1 MNRLF
6 KLPLLIALTLCS
18 TQLLAV
24 DFGQVRVLS
33 NLGQPLLAEI
43 PLRGA
48 SPAELKGLTASL
60 ASPGEYERAGIIG
73 GRTSVPL
80 SFSVVAVHGGEHVIR
95 ISSSAPVD
103 DPYLDLLLDVNTAAG
118 KSLHEFAILL
128 DPPSA
133 NAAPVAAAPATAPVP
148 APARAPATAAPATP
162 RPAPAAQPAAPT
174 AAATQAP
181 ASQAPGAVAKG
192 MYGPVERGQTLSG
205 IAQQTLPAG
214 VDINQMLLALKQ
226 ANPDAFY
233 RDNINTLK
241 AGVVLRVPSAA
252 DAQAMS
258 VVAAIAEVRRQNGE
272 WRSGEVGTPAAV
284 ANAATRSS
292 SPGTAAASTANSG
305 DRLALLAAKDT
316 SRPGAGG
323 NAAGESAAE
332 VRKSLLQAQESLAS
346 ERQQVADLQAHVKQ
360 LDDVNRKSE
369 RLLALKDNEIAA
381 LQARLEAARKAG
393 FAGPASA
400 STSTA
405 ASTAAAAA
413 LATAQSAA
421 RALAAEAPAAA
432 ASSPAAALAAAGSA
446 GVAATASSVATGA
459 NASPAPVAA
468 KPAQAPA
475 AGKPMAPA
483 EPWYMQTWAWI
494 AGIGIIVLLILGA
507 LLGRQRKRPAPA
519 AAKTAPSLADSFG
532 AGAAAGAASADDV
545 DHGELLD
552 QLAEHPDDLGLHLQ
566 LVTLYYSRR
575 DVEHFEA
582 AAEAMYAHITDP
594 QQDEWQDVV
603 HMGEDLVPEHPLF
616 SHQVQPPT
624 LPAHAA
630 LGDFNIDDYA
640 DAAADSDATVVA
652 PVMGTPEAAEASTGY
667 PTAGEVPLEF
677 GDTDAPVGLHAVSAR
692 LDVSPDEPLAG
703 TATGADAGVSVDN
716 METASAPEI
725 DGVDDQ
731 LGEFNDD
738 PIDTKLD
745 LARAYLDMGDE
756 EGARAMLDEVL
767 KEGSQ
772 MQKDVATGL
781 LGGLQT

>member
-48 SPAELKGLTASL
+48 SPAELENLTASL
-60 ASPGEYERAGIIG
+60 ASPGEYERAGIVG

-80 SFSVVAVHGGEHVIR
+80 SFSVVAGHGGGHVIR
-95 ISSSAPVD
+95 ISSSVPVD
-103 DPYLDLLLDVNTAAG
+103 DPYLDLLVDVNTAAG

-133 NAAPVAAAPATAPVP
+133 NAAPIARAQEP
-148 APARAPATAAPATP
+148 APAPTAAAAPATP
-162 RPAPAAQPAAPT
+162 RAAPAAQPAATTT
-174 AAATQAP
+174 AAAPAP
-181 ASQAPGAVAKG
+181 ASKASGAVVKG

-241 AGVVLRVPSAA
+241 AGAVLRVPSAA
-252 DAQAMS
+252 DAEAMT

-272 WRSGEVGTPAAV
+272 WSSGDVGAPAAV

-292 SPGTAAASTANSG
+292 SSGTTAASAANSG

-316 SRPGAGG
+316 GKSSAGG

-332 VRKSLLQAQESLAS
+332 VRRNLLQAQESLAS

-369 RLLALKDNEIAA
+369 RLLSLKDNEIAE
-381 LQARLEAARKAG
+381 LQAKLEAARKAG
-393 FAGPASA
+393 FASSAPAS
-400 STSTA
+400 TNTA
-405 ASTAAAAA
+405 ASTAAAA

-421 RALAAEAPAAA
+421 RALPAEAPVAA

-446 GVAATASSVATGA
+446 GVAASASSVATGA
-459 NASPAPVAA
+459 NASPAPVSGAKPIPAPAAA
-468 KPAQAPA
+468 KPAAP
-475 AGKPMAPA
+475 
-483 EPWYMQTWAWI
+483 EQPWYMQTWAWI
-494 AGIGIIVLLILGA
+494 AGIGVVVLLILGG
-507 LLGRQRKRPAPA
+507 LLGRQGKRPVSP

-532 AGAAAGAASADDV
+532 ADAAGEPLADDV

-616 SHQVQPPT
+616 SHQVQPPSM
-624 LPAHAA
+624 PAHAA

-640 DAAADSDATVVA
+640 DAQADADPTVVA
-652 PVMGTPEAAEASTGY
+652 PAMGAPEFDEAPTGY
-667 PTAGEVPLEF
+667 PAADVPLEF
-677 GDTDAPVGLHAVSAR
+677 GDTDAPTGLHAVSDR
-692 LDVSPDEPLAG
+692 LDVSPDGPVVG
-703 TATGADAGVSVDN
+703 TAATADTDIPLDTV
-716 METASAPEI
+716 ETASAPEI

-781 LGGLQT
+781 LGDLRA

>member
-24 DFGQVRVLS
+24 DFGQVRVMS

-48 SPAELKGLTASL
+48 SPAELKNLTASL
-60 ASPGEYERAGIIG
+60 ASPGEYQRAGIVG

-80 SFSVVAVHGGEHVIR
+80 SFSVVAGPGGEHVIR

-118 KSLHEFAILL
+118 KSVHEFAILL

-133 NAAPVAAAPATAPVP
+133 AEAPIAGAQAPARAPVAAAP
-148 APARAPATAAPATP
+148 RTAAPATATT
-162 RPAPAAQPAAPT
+162 RPAAAKPAAAAAPAAQ
-174 AAATQAP
+174 
-181 ASQAPGAVAKG
+181 APGSGVKG
-192 MYGPVERGQTLSG
+192 MYGPVDRGQTLSG

-241 AGVVLRVPSAA
+241 AGAVLRVPSAA
-252 DAQAMS
+252 DAEAMT

-272 WRSGEVGTPAAV
+272 WRTGDVGTPAAV
-284 ANAATRSS
+284 ANAAARSS
-292 SPGTAAASTANSG
+292 SPGTAAASSANRG

-316 SRPGAGG
+316 AKPSAGG
-323 NAAGESAAE
+323 NAVGESAAE
-332 VRKSLLQAQESLAS
+332 ARKSLLQAQESLAS

-360 LDDVNRKSE
+360 LDDVNRKSQ
-369 RLLALKDNEIAA
+369 RLLSLKDNEIAE

-393 FAGPASA
+393 FAAPAST
-400 STSTA
+400 SNSTA
-405 ASTAAAAA
+405 ASTAAAA

-446 GVAATASSVATGA
+446 GVAASASSVATGT
-459 NASPAPVAA
+459 NASPAPVSGVKPVPALATA
-468 KPAQAPA
+468 KPAVSVQ
-475 AGKPMAPA
+475 
-483 EPWYMQTWAWI
+483 PWYMQTWAWI
-494 AGIGIIVLLILGA
+494 AGIGVIVLLILAG
-507 LLGRQRKRPAPA
+507 LLGRQGRRPASPA
-519 AAKTAPSLADSFG
+519 GKTAPSLADSFG
-532 AGAAAGAASADDV
+532 AGTAAGEPSAEDV

-616 SHQVQPPT
+616 SHQGVPPSM
-624 LPAHAA
+624 PAHAA

-640 DAAADSDATVVA
+640 DTEADADATAVA
-652 PVMGTPEAAEASTGY
+652 PVLGTPEVAEAATGY
-667 PTAGEVPLEF
+667 PTAADVPLEF
-677 GDTDAPVGLHAVSAR
+677 GDTDAPAGLHAVSDR
-692 LDVSPDEPLAG
+692 LDVSPDEPAAG
-703 TATGADAGVSVDN
+703 TAADEGIPLDT

-745 LARAYLDMGDE
+745 LARAYLDMGDD

-767 KEGSQ
+767 REGSQ

>member
-6 KLPLLIALTLCS
+6 KLPLLIALTLGS

-43 PLRGA
+43 PLHGA
-48 SPAELKGLTASL
+48 SLAELKNLTASL

-80 SFSVVAVHGGEHVIR
+80 SFSVVAGTGGQHFIR

-118 KSLHEFAILL
+118 KSVHEFAILL

-133 NAAPVAAAPATAPVP
+133 NEAPIAHAQAPAHVPASSSPAEPEAAPVPRAAAPTPAAAPA
-148 APARAPATAAPATP
+148 
-162 RPAPAAQPAAPT
+162 
-174 AAATQAP
+174 P
-181 ASQAPGAVAKG
+181 ASKASGAVVKG
-192 MYGPVERGQTLSG
+192 KYGPVERGQTLSG

-241 AGVVLRVPSAA
+241 SGVVLRVPSAA
-252 DAQAMS
+252 DAETMTAA
-258 VVAAIAEVRRQNGE
+258 AAIAEVRRQNGE
-272 WRSGEVGTPAAV
+272 WRAGEVGTPAAV

-292 SPGTAAASTANSG
+292 ASNVAAASAANGG

-316 SRPGAGG
+316 GKASTGG
-323 NAAGESAAE
+323 NPAGESAAE
-332 VRKSLLQAQESLAS
+332 LRKSLLQAQEGLAS

-369 RLLALKDNEIAA
+369 RLLSLKDSEIAD
-381 LQARLEAARKAG
+381 LQARLAAARKAG
-393 FAGPASA
+393 FAAPAA
-400 STSTA
+400 AATSRT
-405 ASTAAAAA
+405 ASTAAAAV
-413 LATAQSAA
+413 ATAQSAT
-421 RALAAEAPAAA
+421 RALAAGTPAPAV
-432 ASSPAAALAAAGSA
+432 SSPAATLAAAGSV
-446 GVAATASSVATGA
+446 GVAASTSSVATGA
-459 NASPAPVAA
+459 KASPTPVSGVKPVPAPVAA
-468 KPAQAPA
+468 KPAAPA
-475 AGKPMAPA
+475 Q
-483 EPWYMQTWAWI
+483 PWYMQTWAWI
-494 AGIGIIVLLILGA
+494 AGVGVIVLLILGG
-507 LLGRQRKRPAPA
+507 LLGRQHKRPASPQR
-519 AAKTAPSLADSFG
+519 KTAPSLADSFG
-532 AGAAAGAASADDV
+532 AGAAVGEPSADDV
-545 DHGELLD
+545 DHDELLD

-616 SHQVQPPT
+616 SHEVQPPGM
-624 LPAHAA
+624 PAHAP
-630 LGDFNIDDYA
+630 LEDFDIDDYV
-640 DAAADSDATVVA
+640 DGDATVVA
-652 PVMGTPEAAEASTGY
+652 PVMGSPAAVEASTGY
-667 PTAGEVPLEF
+667 PTATDMPLEF
-677 GDTDAPVGLHAVSAR
+677 GDTEAPAGLHAVSDQ
-692 LDVSPDEPLAG
+692 LDVSPDQPVAG
-703 TATGADAGVSVDN
+703 TV
-716 METASAPEI
+716 ASAGAVIPVETVDTLPAAEI

-781 LGGLQT
+781 LGDLQA

>member
-1 MNRLF
+1 TNGAMTASGGYTMNRLF

-48 SPAELKGLTASL
+48 SPAELENLTASL
-60 ASPGEYERAGIIG
+60 ASPGEYERAGIVG

-80 SFSVVAVHGGEHVIR
+80 SFSVVAGHGGGHVIR
-95 ISSSAPVD
+95 ISSSVPVD
-103 DPYLDLLLDVNTAAG
+103 DPYLDLLVDVNTAAG

-133 NAAPVAAAPATAPVP
+133 NAAPIARAQEP
-148 APARAPATAAPATP
+148 APAPTAAAAPATP
-162 RPAPAAQPAAPT
+162 RAAPAAQPAATTT
-174 AAATQAP
+174 AAAPAP
-181 ASQAPGAVAKG
+181 ASKASGAVVKG

-241 AGVVLRVPSAA
+241 AGAVLRVPSAA
-252 DAQAMS
+252 DAEAMT

-272 WRSGEVGTPAAV
+272 WSSGDVGAPAAV

-292 SPGTAAASTANSG
+292 SSGTTAASAANSG

-316 SRPGAGG
+316 GKSSAGG

-332 VRKSLLQAQESLAS
+332 VRRNLLQAQESLAS

-369 RLLALKDNEIAA
+369 RLLSLKDNEIAE
-381 LQARLEAARKAG
+381 LQAKLEAARKAG
-393 FAGPASA
+393 FASSAPAS
-400 STSTA
+400 TNTA
-405 ASTAAAAA
+405 ASTAAAA

-421 RALAAEAPAAA
+421 RALPAE
-432 ASSPAAALAAAGSA
+432 
-446 GVAATASSVATGA
+446 
-459 NASPAPVAA
+459 APVAA
-468 KPAQAPA
+468 KPAAP
-475 AGKPMAPA
+475 
-483 EPWYMQTWAWI
+483 ERPWYMQTWAWI
-494 AGIGIIVLLILGA
+494 AGIGVVVLLILGG
-507 LLGRQRKRPAPA
+507 LLGRQRKRPVSP

-532 AGAAAGAASADDV
+532 ADAAGEPLADDV

-616 SHQVQPPT
+616 SHQVQPPSM
-624 LPAHAA
+624 PAHAA

-640 DAAADSDATVVA
+640 DAQADADPTVVA
-652 PVMGTPEAAEASTGY
+652 PAMGAPEFDEAPTGY
-667 PTAGEVPLEF
+667 PAADVPLEF
-677 GDTDAPVGLHAVSAR
+677 GDTDAPTGLHAVSDR
-692 LDVSPDEPLAG
+692 LDVSPDGPVVG
-703 TATGADAGVSVDN
+703 TAATADTDIPLDTV
-716 METASAPEI
+716 ETASAPEI

-781 LGGLQT
+781 LGDLRA